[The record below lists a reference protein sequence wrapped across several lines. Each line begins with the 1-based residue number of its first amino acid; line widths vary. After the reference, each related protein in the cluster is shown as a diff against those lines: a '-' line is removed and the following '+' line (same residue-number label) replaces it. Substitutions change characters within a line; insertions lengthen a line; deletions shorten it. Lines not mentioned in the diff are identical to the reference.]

1 LNNYL
6 YFLLNV
12 TSISV
17 PFIFSFYHKTEFW
30 TTWKRLIP
38 GLLIMD
44 SIYIIWDIIFTHL
57 GVWGFNDNYITG
69 YHILN
74 LPMEEWLFFI
84 CIPYAS
90 LFIHYSML
98 KIFPYWRFSIR
109 NTKIIFYLIILTL
122 SVLIFIN
129 LGKLYTN
136 CCFLITITILSWV
149 LIKRIELLQTFFLSY
164 IFILIPFFIING
176 ILTGTFIIDQV
187 VWYNN
192 NHNIGIRLG
201 TIPFEDIFYG
211 FTLLLGTIFISDTK
225 LITKS

>member
-1 LNNYL
+1 LNNNL
-6 YFLLNV
+6 YFLLNA
-12 TSISV
+12 SAISV
-17 PFIFSFYHKTEFW
+17 PLIFSFYHKTEFW
-30 TTWKRLIP
+30 TTWKKLIP

-44 SIYIIWDIIFTHL
+44 GIYIIWDIIFTYL
-57 GVWGFNDNYITG
+57 GVWGFNDYYITG
-69 YHILN
+69 YHIFN

-98 KIFPYWRFSIR
+98 KIFPYWKFSIM
-109 NTKIIFYLIILTL
+109 NTKIIFYLIIFAL
-122 SVLIFIN
+122 SVLIIIN
-129 LGKLYTN
+129 LGRLYTN
-136 CCFLITITILSWV
+136 CCFLITITLLSWV
-149 LIKRIELLQTFFLSY
+149 QMKRIELLQTFFLSY

-192 NHNIGIRLG
+192 EHNIGIRLG

-211 FTLLLGTIFISDTK
+211 FTLLLGIIFISDTK

>member
-1 LNNYL
+1 MDNYL
-6 YFLLNV
+6 YLLINI
-12 TSISV
+12 TSILI
-17 PFIFSFYHKTEFW
+17 PFIFSFYPKTSFF
-30 TTWKRLIP
+30 TTWQKLFP
-38 GLLIMD
+38 GYIIMTA
-44 SIYIIWDIIFTHL
+44 IYLIWDIIFTRM
-57 GVWGFNDNYITG
+57 GIWGFNDEYLIG
-69 YHILN
+69 IKIFY
-74 LPMEEWLFFI
+74 LPLEEWLFFI

-98 KIFPYWRFSIR
+98 KIFPSWRFSIM
-109 NTKIIFYLIILTL
+109 NTKIIFYLIIFTL

>member
-1 LNNYL
+1 MNNYL
-6 YFLLNV
+6 YFLLNA
-12 TSISV
+12 TTISV
-17 PFIFSFYHKTEFW
+17 PFLFSFYRKTEFW
-30 TTWKRLIP
+30 TTWKRLLP
-38 GLLIMD
+38 ALLIMD

-98 KIFPYWRFSIR
+98 KIFPSWRFSIR

-192 NHNIGIRLG
+192 HHNIGIRLG

>member
-1 LNNYL
+1 MNNYL
-6 YFLLNV
+6 YFLLNA
-12 TSISV
+12 TSISI
-17 PFIFSFYHKTEFW
+17 PFLFSFYHKTEFW

-98 KIFPYWRFSIR
+98 KIFPYWSFSIR

>member
-1 LNNYL
+1 
-6 YFLLNV
+6 
-12 TSISV
+12 
-17 PFIFSFYHKTEFW
+17 
-30 TTWKRLIP
+30 
-38 GLLIMD
+38 MD

-192 NHNIGIRLG
+192 HHNIGIRLG